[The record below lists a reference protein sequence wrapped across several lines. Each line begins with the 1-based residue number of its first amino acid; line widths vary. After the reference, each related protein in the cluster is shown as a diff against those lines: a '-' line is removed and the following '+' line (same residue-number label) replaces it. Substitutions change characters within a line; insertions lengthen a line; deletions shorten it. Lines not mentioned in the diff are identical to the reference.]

1 MVYDNRG
8 FESDE
13 LGNATTNNIKH
24 VPISKLDFTR
34 NTNKPP
40 DAAPSVPAI
49 APKER
54 DGWGNDIEFLFSC
67 IAMSVGLGN
76 VWRFPFAALDNG
88 GGAFLI
94 PYFIVLFV
102 VGRPIYYLEMIVG
115 QFSSRGSAKV
125 YDMVPAMRGTG
136 YGQVIAVFWL
146 CTYYASTMA
155 VITRYLIDSFQ
166 PTLPW
171 ANCKNEWQSC
181 ISSSQTNNHTN
192 NLNYSFTSVVQ
203 GSHIM
208 SSSEHYFT
216 NEVLKEKDN
225 IDDGI
230 GIPDWRLGLCLLASW
245 GCVLI
250 ILVKGVRSSGKASY
264 FLAVFPY
271 VGMGIL
277 LVRACTLEGAAD
289 GILYFIKP
297 QFGKLLDPTVW
308 YAAVTQCFFSLSV
321 CFGNIIMYSSYNKF
335 SHNIYRDSTVVAL
348 LDTFTSL
355 IAGCTIF
362 AILGH
367 LAHLTGSDDIGS
379 VVKGGTGL
387 AFISYPDAIAKF
399 EWLPQLFSVVFFFM
413 LFVLGVGSNIAMTS
427 CVMTVIRDQF
437 PSVKAWH
444 AASGVTMIGLLIGFV
459 YVTPG
464 GQFVLNLVD
473 FFGASFTAYILA
485 IAELIAFG
493 WIYGVNRICQDTVF
507 MTGKNPGLYWR
518 ICWGFLTPLL
528 MVAILLYTFF
538 TYQPL
543 KYHDIY
549 YPDSAYA
556 AGWTISAF
564 GIVQLPLWC
573 IYAII
578 KQKGDTWLEKIQGA
592 FRPKSDWGPSDPVT
606 FQRYQKYRTDNCLN
620 IEIFENDRWYNRVK
634 RNVFG

>member
-1 MVYDNRG
+1 MYLYFLRYSL
-8 FESDE
+8 F
-13 LGNATTNNIKH
+13 A
-24 VPISKLDFTR
+24 R
-34 NTNKPP
+34 KPP
-40 DAAPSVPAI
+40 DAALAVPAI

-76 VWRFPFAALDNG
+76 VWRFPFAALENG

-125 YDMVPAMRGTG
+125 YDMVPAMRGIG
-136 YGQVIAVFWL
+136 YGQVTSVGIVS
-146 CTYYASTMA
+146 TYYVSIMA
-155 VITRYLIDSFQ
+155 LTLKYFWDSFQ
-166 PTLPW
+166 APLPW
-171 ANCKNEWQSC
+171 SVCKVEWGSEC
-181 ISSSQTNNHTN
+181 TSSSNNE
-192 NLNYSFTSVVQ
+192 SVVN
-203 GSHIM
+203 STVSLK
-208 SSSEHYFT
+208 SSAELYFQ

-230 GIPDWRLGLCLLASW
+230 GVPDWKLSLCLLASW

-277 LVRACTLEGAAD
+277 LVRACTLEGAAN

-444 AASGVTMIGLLIGFV
+444 AASGVTLIGLLIGFV

-543 KYHDIY
+543 KYHDSY
-549 YPDSAYA
+549 YPDTAYA

-573 IYAII
+573 IYAIF

-592 FRPKSDWGPSDPVT
+592 FRPKSNWGPSDPVT